1 MFTWVMIFLYF
12 PPAGPGRALGS
23 TQGLLHLSTGWGGRE
38 EGGRREEHEKAE
50 LSPGVKKI
58 QQFSLIIRWF
68 FNFQ

>member
-38 EGGRREEHEKAE
+38 EGGRRGEGGGKRNIKPFVVPTLQTKTVTSSSE
-50 LSPGVKKI
+50 
-58 QQFSLIIRWF
+58 
-68 FNFQ
+68 